1 MPTPIRSALSL
12 VLPLALFASLLGF
25 GAALAADLAEIEARG
40 SLRVAVSPLSPFVI
54 KSDDGKYTGF
64 EIDAV
69 GDLAARLGVDVELV
83 ETPFCELAD
92 AIVNGEA
99 DIIASGYSNIA
110 SRRAM
115 IDFTLPYHDT
125 RYMLTLS
132 KKAMKR
138 AKTLRGVNRDD
149 ITIGYQ
155 KGGVSETV
163 ATGEFP
169 GAALKAFS
177 SFPEIVEAL
186 REGTID
192 GAIVFSPYQETARK
206 MKDRD
211 YRVVNKYPLTRTI
224 EAFGMARDADDLRN
238 AINAW
243 IIERDL
249 KGYWDDLEEKWFDP
263 ENLTVGDAPAEAC
276 KALTPT
282 G

>member
-1 MPTPIRSALSL
+1 MPNVIRHFA
-12 VLPLALFASLLGF
+12 PLAAAIAALASGV
-25 GAALAADLAEIEARG
+25 ALAADLAEIKSRG
-40 SLRVAVSPLSPFVI
+40 VMRVAISPLSPFII
-54 KSDDGKYTGF
+54 KSEDGAFEGF
-64 EIDAV
+64 EIDALA
-69 GDLAARLGVDVELV
+69 DLSARLGVDVKLI

-110 SRRAM
+110 PRRAM

-125 RYMLTLS
+125 EYMLTLS
-132 KKAMKR
+132 KKAKKR
-138 AKTLRGVNRDD
+138 AKTLRGVNRQD
-149 ITIGYQ
+149 ISIGYQ

-163 ATGEFP
+163 ATGEFS
-169 GAALKAFS
+169 GANLQAFS
-177 SFPEIVEAL
+177 SFPEIIEAL

-192 GAIVFSPYQETARK
+192 GAILFAPYPETARK
-206 MKDRD
+206 MKGRD
-211 YRVVNKYPLTRTI
+211 YVVANKYALTRTI
-224 EAFGMARDADDLRN
+224 EAFGIEKGADELRD

-249 KGYWDDLEEKWFDP
+249 EGYWDDLEEKWFDP
-263 ENLTVGDAPAEAC
+263 ERMVVGEAPNEAC